1 MSKFI
6 RRKVTLAE
14 VRRRDGRAQNL
25 GDQRIIRRKLQKSR
39 CQTVTVWTGGAEG
52 LGRKGGIPGDVW
64 KVFSCETWLSI
75 KCGEQGR
82 VRSRECCP
90 DFWLGQPGRWWHG
103 SMILGLWERP
113 RFQGVTP
120 SVEFSLGHVLLEE
133 AMGSQGG
140 GFHLTLNPSSFLSA
154 WLPHPPDTDQ
164 TLEWWG
170 EGALGDL

>member
-64 KVFSCETWLSI
+64 KVFS
-75 KCGEQGR
+75 
-82 VRSRECCP
+82 
-90 DFWLGQPGRWWHG
+90 
-103 SMILGLWERP
+103 
-113 RFQGVTP
+113 
-120 SVEFSLGHVLLEE
+120 
-133 AMGSQGG
+133 
-140 GFHLTLNPSSFLSA
+140 
-154 WLPHPPDTDQ
+154 
-164 TLEWWG
+164 
-170 EGALGDL
+170 